1 LPRTA
6 QRILLAVT
14 IATLAS
20 MLPSANSD
28 SIQTWYSA
36 YSILFLGDP
45 YKMIGPDKVLY
56 YNLPLIYPIHPGLLT
71 LPLGFI
77 SAADFATAFVWI
89 SAFIFV
95 LAATNKDW
103 NLVPVIFSAPFF
115 VSAYQ
120 GQWTI
125 LASAGYLVPSLAI
138 FFTAKPSLG
147 LALFAANPSR
157 RTIISAVGGGLLIAL
172 IGMLMFPEWPIEWL
186 KIVGNARHQ
195 WIPIMHLAGLLT
207 TLALFRWRRPEAR
220 MIFFLACVPHTML
233 WYDTLPL
240 LLVARTFRESLILSF
255 MSWVPLAAQLRTGE
269 FVPMN
274 ITQYI
279 LYGFVPSLI
288 LVLLRPN
295 VAPDEI
301 RSAGGLVPALLNPWA
316 GLRRTR

>member
-1 LPRTA
+1 
-6 QRILLAVT
+6 
-14 IATLAS
+14 
-20 MLPSANSD
+20 MLPAANSD
-28 SIQTWYSA
+28 SIQAWYSA
-36 YSILFLGDP
+36 HSILFLGDP

-56 YNLPLIYPIHPGLLT
+56 YNLPLIYPIHSGLLV
-71 LPLGFI
+71 LPLGFL
-77 SAADFATAFVWI
+77 SAADFASAFVWI

-95 LAATNKDW
+95 LAATDVDW
-103 NLVPVIFSAPFF
+103 KFLPVIFSAPFF

-125 LASAGYLVPSLAI
+125 LATAGYLVPSLAI
-138 FFTAKPSLG
+138 FYTAKPSLG

-157 RTIISAVGGGLLIAL
+157 HTIISALGGGLLVAL
-172 IGMLMFPEWPIEWL
+172 IGMAMFPEWPIEWV
-186 KIVGNARHQ
+186 KIVANARHQ
-195 WIPIMHLAGLLT
+195 WIPIMHIAGLVT
-207 TLALFRWRRPEAR
+207 PLALLRWRRPEAR

-240 LLVARTFRESLILSF
+240 LLVGLTFRESLILSL
-255 MSWVPLAAQLRTGE
+255 MSWVPLAAQLGTGE

-301 RSAGGLVPALLNPWA
+301 RGASRLVPAHLNPW
-316 GLRRTR
+316 RRTPPTGITTTGSL